1 MTEGTTSGAVH
12 RHGDRLHTHEHDH
25 AGHHH
30 DHDHQHGNSELAAAH
45 LWSLDNVV
53 LTTIGIDVGSS
64 TSHFMLGRVH
74 LRREAS
80 TAASRFE
87 VVSREIVWRSP
98 VRLTPYRDDGTID
111 AGELADF
118 LATGYRDAGIAAADI
133 DAGAVIL
140 TGEAL
145 KRRNARALAE
155 AFAAEAGTFVCASA
169 GHHME
174 AVLAAHGSGAA
185 ARSLGTSE
193 ALLNVDMGGG
203 TTKLALVSGG
213 DVTATVA
220 VAVGARLI
228 VTDAAGRIVRL
239 ETPAVELASALGI
252 ELRPG
257 DVLAAADRARIVDR
271 MVGVVAGLVAR
282 RGPDELT
289 RALLVTESW
298 DAAAAAAPVDALTL
312 SGGVAEF
319 FYSREAGDFGD
330 LGRDL
335 AAGLRA
341 AFAAAALPVRE
352 PEQGIRATVVGASQ
366 FTVQL
371 SGNTILISAPQ
382 RLPLRNVPV
391 VRPAFALG
399 AEIDAGAVAEQVRRA
414 LSRSDHDDA
423 LPVAVAF
430 AWSGP
435 PSYARVSAVAR
446 GIASALAPRVAA
458 GAPILLAIDGDV
470 ALTMGRILRDEV
482 VPGTDVIA
490 IDGLRLQDLDY
501 VDLGTVH
508 EPAGVV
514 PVTIKSL
521 LF

>member
-1 MTEGTTSGAVH
+1 M
-12 RHGDRLHTHEHDH
+12 
-25 AGHHH
+25 
-30 DHDHQHGNSELAAAH
+30 SEVAAAH

-53 LTTIGIDVGSS
+53 LTTVGIDVGSS
-64 TSHFMLGRVH
+64 TSHFMFGRVH

-87 VVSREIVWRSP
+87 VVARDVVWRSP
-98 VRLTPYRDDGTID
+98 VRLTPYRDDQSID
-111 AGELADF
+111 ADELAGF
-118 LATGYRDAGIAAADI
+118 VASGYREAGIAPADV

-145 KRRNARALAE
+145 KRRNARALADT
-155 AFAAEAGTFVCASA
+155 FAAEAGTFVCASA

-185 ARSLGTSE
+185 ARSRQTGE

-203 TTKLALVSGG
+203 TTKLAVVVGG
-213 DVTATVA
+213 EVAATVA

-239 ETPAVELASALGI
+239 ESPAIELGRALGI
-252 ELRPG
+252 ELHAG
-257 DVLAAADRARIVDR
+257 DVLTDAARARIVER
-271 MVGVVAGLVAR
+271 MVAVVAGLVDRKA
-282 RGPDELT
+282 PDELT
-289 RALLVTESW
+289 RRLLVTEPW
-298 DAAAAAAPVDALTL
+298 DEAAAAVPVAALTL

-319 FYSREAGDFGD
+319 FYDREPDDFGD

-335 AAGLRA
+335 AAGLHRA
-341 AFAAAALPVRE
+341 FTQRALPVRE
-352 PEQGIRATVVGASQ
+352 PDQGIRATVVGASQ

-399 AEIDAGAVAEQVRRA
+399 AEVDAEAVAAQVRRA
-414 LSRSDHDDA
+414 LIRSDQDDPA
-423 LPVAVAF
+423 LPIAIAF
-430 AWSGP
+430 TWTGA
-435 PSYARVSAVAR
+435 PSFPRISAVAR
-446 GIASALAPRVAA
+446 GIASALAPHIVA
-458 GAPILLAIDGDV
+458 GAPIVLAIDGDV
-470 ALTMGRILRDEV
+470 ALTIGRLLRDEIAA
-482 VPGTDVIA
+482 GADVIA
-490 IDGLRLQDLDY
+490 IDGLRLADLDY
-501 VDLGTVH
+501 IDIGALH
-508 EPAGVV
+508 EPAHVV